1 MSKTNYPTS
10 RIGKHILIALLTLV
24 LITPA
29 CSVHPSLPQETEGK
43 TTESPSAE
51 STLPP
56 DPTTASTRPPDPTV
70 TPTDL
75 PPDLAIADYI
85 DYLPDTPSLY
95 IAGLKLFEEFST
107 PEFGFTNEGS
117 ASLDQANQTLDFR
130 IRVAAG
136 SVTGALDGPLVAFTV
151 DLANQSIIEKTFEP
165 APDFESLG
173 LEAFAHYSGMMIELD
188 EARMVEIGQFFALLL
203 QERGGG
209 N

>member
-1 MSKTNYPTS
+1 MSETKYPTL
-10 RIGKHILIALLTLV
+10 RISKLILIALLTLV
-24 LITPA
+24 LFTPA
-29 CSVHPSLPQETEGK
+29 CSVHPSLPPETEGE
-43 TTESPSAE
+43 TTESPS
-51 STLPP
+51 TV
-56 DPTTASTRPPDPTV
+56 STRPPDPTV
-70 TPTDL
+70 ISTDL

-151 DLANQSIIEKTFEP
+151 DLANPSIIEKTFEP

-173 LEAFAHYSGMMIELD
+173 LEEFAHYSGMMIELD